1 MARFRRKKGS
11 SRRSKKIPVLATAGV
26 AVFALNA
33 YNGYMGKAGSQ
44 GGGKGIAWTTLG
56 IDNGGNFQVKQ
67 FAENMLPLV
76 AGIGGSALAAK
87 FKMNR
92 YISGIPLFKL

>member
-1 MARFRRKKGS
+1 MARFKRKKS
-11 SRRSKKIPVLATAGV
+11 SHRSKKIPVLATAGV

-33 YNGYMGKAGSQ
+33 YSGYMGKAGSQ

-56 IDNGGNFQVKQ
+56 IDNAGKFQTAQ
-67 FAENMLPLV
+67 FVENVMPLV

-87 FKMNR
+87 FKLNR
-92 YISGIPLFKL
+92 HISSIPMFKL